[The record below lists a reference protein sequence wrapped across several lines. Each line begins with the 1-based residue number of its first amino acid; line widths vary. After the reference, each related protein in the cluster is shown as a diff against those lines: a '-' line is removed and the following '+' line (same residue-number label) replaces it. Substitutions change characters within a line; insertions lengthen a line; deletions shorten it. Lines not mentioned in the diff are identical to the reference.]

1 MIPLHD
7 DQPSA
12 TAPRVTIGIIVAC
25 VLVFLWQLTNTG
37 AAGEEIFYSYGL
49 VPAVLFGEA
58 DLPPDLAVVAPWM
71 TILTSMFMHG
81 GIMHLGGNM
90 LYLWIFGNNVEDS
103 MGHTRYVA
111 FYVACGVAAALAQAF
126 QDPSSEVPMI
136 GASGAIGGV
145 LGAYIL
151 LHPNARVLVI
161 IPFGF
166 ILYPMRIPAWIVLG
180 LWFVLQ
186 LVAGGTTPTEG
197 GGTAYWAHIGGFLAG
212 MVLVF
217 VFKKRGVP
225 VLNFRGPHLSVPP
238 GYENTRWD
246 DRAPDRKEERGSPF
260 RLDPNR
266 KHFNPFDDKR

>member
-1 MIPLHD
+1 MIPLSD

-12 TAPRVTIGIIVAC
+12 TAPRVTVGIIIAC
-25 VLVFLWQLTNTG
+25 VLVYVWQLTG
-37 AAGEEIFYSYGL
+37 GDAVFYSYGFI
-49 VPAVLFGEA
+49 PAALMGGRHPE
-58 DLPPDLAVVAPWM
+58 PGLAVVAPWI
-71 TILTSMFMHG
+71 TLFTSMFMHG

-103 MGHTRYVA
+103 MGHTRFIV
-111 FYVACGVAAALAQAF
+111 FYVVCGLAAAMAQAF
-126 QDPSSEVPMI
+126 QDPGSQVPMI

-145 LGAYIL
+145 LGAYFL
-151 LHPNARVLVI
+151 LHPNARVLVV

-166 ILYPMRIPAWIVLG
+166 ILHPMRIPAWIVLG

-186 LVAGGTTPTEG
+186 LVAGGGTPTEG

-225 VLNFRGPHLSVPP
+225 IWNTRGPHLSVPP
-238 GYENTRWD
+238 GFEKTRWD
-246 DRAPDRKEERGSPF
+246 DRVPDRQEKRGNPF
-260 RLDPNR
+260 RADPNR
-266 KHFNPFDDKR
+266 KHFNPFDDRK